1 MMAAHGIRHAILA
14 VGLVLGFA
22 AGAAQ
27 DDRPPPGRAGFDNE
41 LYYGFGI
48 SLRGAP
54 AEVMR
59 FKRWLD
65 AIARVPKGVET
76 LWSISGSGHHLVIE
90 HSRFAV
96 LSSGRTQAPMT
107 MNLTNGVG
115 EDVSIKFNAYIPE
128 QGSHRVFDARDEPIE
143 FNALQ
148 NLYHELAHAMHKMT
162 GTWLYFRSEQSAIEE
177 ENVFRRELAELE
189 NRPFHKRWR
198 IRGEAL
204 CPSAG
209 MRLAAWSGQELI
221 CKFP

>member
-1 MMAAHGIRHAILA
+1 MAARRVRQAILA
-14 VGLVLGFA
+14 VGLVFGLA

-27 DDRPPPGRAGFDNE
+27 QDRSSQGRQGFDNE

-54 AEVMR
+54 VEVMR

-65 AIARVPKGVET
+65 AIARVPKGVAT
-76 LWSISGSGHHLVIE
+76 LWSISASGHRLVIE
-90 HSRFAV
+90 HSRVAV

-115 EDVSIKFNAYIPE
+115 EDVVIKFNAYIPE
-128 QGSHRVFDARDEPIE
+128 QGSHRVFDARDRPIE

-177 ENVFRRELAELE
+177 ENVFRRELADLE
-189 NRPFHKRWR
+189 DRPFTKRWNV
-198 IRGEAL
+198 RGEAV
-204 CPSAG
+204 CPVAG
-209 MRLAAWSGQELI
+209 MQLATWSGQELI